1 MAKSKSM
8 FDLTGVDPVQEVS
21 RHLNKK
27 GKLKAGDKKKEKALK
42 SICPHHAINRKGKLK
57 ARVHNDGN
65 GQYQCDICRDRF
77 KSNFYSDAEYDK
89 AYDAYKPQISQAKM
103 IAVAVGADKETIK
116 EVCEL
121 NLHVDQSRQLMRRL
135 RKVGQKQSTKPKKK
149 KKKDNNNNPGAW
161 RIK

>member
-21 RHLNKK
+21 RHVNKK

-57 ARVHNDGN
+57 ARVHDDGN
-65 GQYQCDICRDRF
+65 GQCQCDICRDRF

-149 KKKDNNNNPGAW
+149 KKKGNNNNPGAW

>member
-1 MAKSKSM
+1 MAKSKDM
-8 FDLTGVDPVQEVS
+8 FDLTGVDPVQEIS
-21 RHLNKK
+21 RHLSKK
-27 GKLKAGDKKKEKALK
+27 GKLKAGDKKKQKALK
-42 SICPHHAINRKGKLK
+42 SICPHHAINRKGKMK
-57 ARVHNDGN
+57 ARVHDDGN
-65 GQYQCDICRDRF
+65 SNCQCDICRDRF

-103 IAVAVGADKETIK
+103 IAVAVGADKETIR

-121 NLHVDQSRQLMRRL
+121 NLHVDNSRQLMRRL

-149 KKKDNNNNPGAW
+149 KKKNQNNNPGAW